1 MIGISKTR
9 MGSLL
14 LSFTLALVPLSRA
27 YSFELSTSDMA
38 AYRSD
43 VIRRV
48 FDAVKNNSEYKR
60 TIIDLNINSMGKIT
74 SCRVVKSSGNL
85 DLDSKMMRALSQ
97 VSLQPV
103 KFASSNTDSMQIQI
117 CFANAIPDP
126 ETLNIG
132 ENEAFTYRGLG
143 AIRHFAGPP
152 SAPPATRSQ
161 IAPRERSVTRI
172 ANRGR
177 WQSEPQQPVPLEE
190 YTTDDK
196 TYDDEISKLLSDSH
210 AELTFHTVRYG
221 LTDAPQ
227 SSVLVEQGAALTEK
241 GRYLQAAQSYII
253 ALIEPIKDGKLESV
267 KPITDK
273 LIKISPKLSG
283 DERLNVAISLLNFCQ
298 RVKSLLPFHASDE
311 LTQALYSV
319 IPIAQQFAEDSHT
332 NKLGRLARYYRL
344 RGDTFKTMR
353 EQDKAK
359 VAYQKYLS
367 INLENDDAQPAEV
380 EQAFEKTLEALESTD
395 DQAAIREVETQR
407 QVWLNKHQDP
417 TNLRAITSACRRL
430 ESNLSRFPSV
440 STASPEGD
448 GEIEQILKLL
458 RTSTLYTQP
467 VPERFFPPGEFLDG
481 RTSPNQ
487 SEDVNRC
494 MQKLVQLNDRLFLLS
509 RRTMPD
515 NLVEQLLKATYR
527 FAVRTHNTLQTQSF
541 QRLAEYLLQAGKAQE
556 ALVLC
561 DLVGT
566 NFDTEQ
572 NTLRFRYSTSNSV
585 EQLRI
590 KSLQALGRTAEAD
603 KMLAEIKSDKE
614 KKAQLSAQRNAEAT
628 LRRLEKSPPYSAER
642 IQARCAVITNLLN
655 LNTTESLQ
663 KAKSSFLENVGEVS
677 SEKFTAYYMNVYW
690 DLSNQLTAIIS
701 SATEPDL
708 DFATKGFQSLL
719 ELQYKKSS
727 KVFQSPGS
735 IERAL
740 PLASTLENSTFAKR
754 PKIYLALIRNL
765 TQYCREQKAPDDT
778 NMLILLRKLAEL
790 QTKVG
795 ENDNAAKTNVEIVA
809 LLDKRKGSDQTELV
823 RQLIALATAEA
834 AADKMSMA
842 RKYQQRAADL
852 NFATADP
859 VTTNL
864 SIINLANQY
873 ARKGA
878 VKDAHITLL
887 QAAKR
892 HLDSS
897 TNTQEHGVSTGE
909 LVRACEKQNNFS
921 EAKGFFEDVID
932 FEQSRDAHSVVVNLY
947 RMDFADLLLREYS
960 SSSGSSQRERLLKHS
975 DEVFQ
980 TAADGLI
987 AVQGQNSRNL
997 GAGVQRRAFQL
1008 TLSDLKDQGEAL
1020 LEKYKAA
1027 VSNSAAV
1034 SIPVDSN
1041 VGIPA
1046 AP

>member
-9 MGSLL
+9 IGSLL
-14 LSFTLALVPLSRA
+14 LSLTFALLPFSRA
-27 YSFELSTSDMA
+27 YSFELATSDMG

-43 VIRRV
+43 VIRKV

-60 TIIDLNINSMGKIT
+60 TIIDLSINSMGKIT
-74 SCRVVKSSGNL
+74 SCKVVKSSGNL
-85 DLDSKMMRALSQ
+85 ELDSKMMRALSQ
-97 VSLQPV
+97 VSLEPI
-103 KFASSNTDSMQIQI
+103 KFASSNTDSIQIQI

-126 ETLNIG
+126 KNLYLA
-132 ENEAFTYRGLG
+132 ENETFTYRGLG
-143 AIRHFAGPP
+143 AIMHFAGPP
-152 SAPPATRSQ
+152 STQ
-161 IAPRERSVTRI
+161 IIPRERSTTRFS
-172 ANRGR
+172 NRGTSL
-177 WQSEPQQPVPLEE
+177 SEVQQPVPVED
-190 YTTDDK
+190 YTSADR

-210 AELTFHTVRYG
+210 AELTFHTVRFG
-221 LTDAPQ
+221 LADAPQ
-227 SSVLVEQGAALTEK
+227 SSVLVDQGAALAEK

-253 ALIEPIKDGKLESV
+253 ALIEPIKDGKFEAV

-273 LIKISPKLSG
+273 LTKISPKLSG
-283 DERLNVAISLLNFCQ
+283 DERLNVAISLINFCQ
-298 RVKSLLPFHASDE
+298 RVKSLLPFHANDE
-311 LTQALYSV
+311 LTNALYSV
-319 IPIAQQFAEDSHT
+319 IPLAQQFAEDSHT
-332 NKLGRLARYYRL
+332 TKLGRLARYYRL
-344 RGDTFKTMR
+344 RGDTFKMMR
-353 EQDKAK
+353 QQDKAK

-367 INLENDDAQPAEV
+367 INLENEDAQPSEV
-380 EQAFEKTLEALESTD
+380 EQAFDRTLEALESTD

-440 STASPEGD
+440 SNASPEGD
-448 GEIEQILKLL
+448 AEIEQVLKLL

-494 MQKLVQLNDRLFLLS
+494 LQKIVQLNDRLFLLS
-509 RRTMPD
+509 PRTMPD
-515 NLVEQLLKATYR
+515 NLVEQLLKATYK
-527 FAVRTHNTLQTQSF
+527 FAVKTHNALQTQSF
-541 QRLAEYLLQAGKAQE
+541 QRLAEYLIKAGKAQE

-572 NTLRFRYSTSNSV
+572 NTLRLRFSTSNPV
-585 EQLRI
+585 EQQRI
-590 KSLQALGRTAEAD
+590 KALQALGRSAEAD
-603 KMLAEIKSDKE
+603 KMLAIIKAEKE
-614 KKAQLSAQRNAEAT
+614 KKAQLSAQRNADAMS
-628 LRRLEKSPPYSAER
+628 RRLDKAPPYSAER
-642 IQARCAVITNLLN
+642 IQARSAVITNLLN

-663 KAKSSFLENVGEVS
+663 KAKSTFIENVNEVS
-677 SEKFTAYYMNVYW
+677 SEKFTAYYMNLYW

-701 SATEPDL
+701 NATEPDL

-727 KVFQSPGS
+727 KAFQSPGS

-740 PLASTLENSTFAKR
+740 PLASTLDNSTFAKR

-765 TQYCREQKAPDDT
+765 TQFCREQKAPDDT

-790 QTKVG
+790 ETKVG
-795 ENDNAAKTNVEIVA
+795 ENENAAKTNVEIVA
-809 LLDKRKGSDQTELV
+809 LLDKRKGQDQTELV
-823 RQLIALATAEA
+823 RQLIALASAEA
-834 AADKMSMA
+834 SADKMTVA

-859 VTTNL
+859 PTTNL
-864 SIINLANQY
+864 SIVSLANQY

-878 VKDAHITLL
+878 LKDAHTTLL

-892 HLDSS
+892 HLDRS
-897 TNTQEHGVSTGE
+897 TSAQVHAVSTSE
-909 LVRACEKQNNFS
+909 LVRSCEKQNNFS
-921 EAKGFFEDVID
+921 EANGFFEDAIE
-932 FEQSRDAHSVVVNLY
+932 FEQNRDAHSVVVNMY
-947 RMDFADLLLREYS
+947 RLDFADLLLKEYS
-960 SSSGSSQRERLLKHS
+960 ATSGSSQRERLLKRS

-987 AVQGQNSRNL
+987 AAQGQNSRDL
-997 GAGVQRRAFQL
+997 GTGVQRRAFQL
-1008 TLSDLKDQGEAL
+1008 TLNGLKEQGEAL

-1027 VSNSAAV
+1027 VSNSAGV
-1034 SIPVDSN
+1034 TLPIDTN
-1041 VGIPA
+1041 VGNPPA
-1046 AP
+1046 P